1 MSMSMKRR
9 GVVLLSVLWLSAA
22 LPAWAENPHGEQTT
36 PSPALPP
43 SVERQTLEHALRLA
57 GAGIADLLIGL
68 ASAPFAHASRGLEAW
83 TVWPDDGTPAHI
95 LVYTAGPAFRCASV
109 RPDPDYHCVVMLAS
123 IVVHEAW
130 HVQHGSSEAGAYRA
144 QLAFLFLH
152 GASAAQMDSV
162 YASERTATTQ
172 PKATRPR

>member
-1 MSMSMKRR
+1 MSMKRS

-22 LPAWAENPHGEQTT
+22 LPAWAENPHCEQTA
-36 PSPALPP
+36 PLSRALPP
-43 SVERQTLEHALRLA
+43 SVERQTLEHALSLA
-57 GAGIADLLIGL
+57 GPGIADLPIGL
-68 ASAPFAHASRGLEAW
+68 ASAPFAHASRGLAAW
-83 TVWPDDGTPAHI
+83 TVFPDDGTPAHI
-95 LVYTAGPAFRCASV
+95 LVYTASPAFVCASV

-152 GASAAQMDSV
+152 SASAAQLDSV
-162 YASERTATTQ
+162 YASERAATTQ
-172 PKATRPR
+172 PKATLPR